1 METWVWVTFCA
12 AAFQTVRFMLQKQL
26 SAAALSAAGA
36 TFARFVYSAPLVLL
50 LLPVYL
56 WASAQALPALS
67 GAFWA
72 YALVGGLA
80 QILATVCVVLLF
92 KRRNFAVGITFKK
105 TEVVQTALVGLIV
118 LGEGVSTG
126 ALMAILLGLVGVL
139 LLSDMPEM
147 AGNWRRR
154 VMNPAAGLGLLSGI
168 LFAVSGVTYRGAS
181 LELASDD
188 PGLRALVTLAAVATS
203 QMLALGAWLLWRE
216 PGQVGRVLAAHRTA
230 KWIGLTSMAG
240 SFCWFTAFTLQN
252 AAYVNAVGQV
262 ELVFSLA
269 ASVLVFGEKI
279 TGKEAAGIALLTGS
293 VLALIL
299 LV

>member
-1 METWVWVTFCA
+1 MEPWVWVTFCA

-36 TFARFVYSAPLVLL
+36 TFARFVFSAPLVLL
-50 LLPVYL
+50 LVPVYL
-56 WASAQALPALS
+56 WASAQTLPGLN
-67 GAFWA
+67 GTFWA
-72 YALVGGLA
+72 YALTGGLA

-118 LGEGVSTG
+118 LGEGVSLG
-126 ALMAILLGLVGVL
+126 ALAAILLGLFGVL
-139 LLSDMPEM
+139 MLSDMPEID
-147 AGNWRRR
+147 GNWRRR
-154 VMNPAAGLGLLSGI
+154 VMNPAAGLGLLSGV

-203 QMLALGAWLLWRE
+203 QMIGLGAWLLWRE
-216 PGQVGRVLAAHRTA
+216 PGQVGRVLSAHKSA

-240 SFCWFTAFTLQN
+240 SLCWFTAFTLQN

-269 ASVLVFGEKI
+269 VSVLVFGEKL
-279 TGKEAAGIALLTGS
+279 TGKELGGIALVTGS

>member
-1 METWVWVTFCA
+1 MEPWVLVTVCA
-12 AAFQTVRFMLQKQL
+12 ATFQTVRFMLQRQL
-26 SAAALSAAGA
+26 SVVTLSAAGA
-36 TFARFVYSAPLVLL
+36 TFARFIFSAPLVLV

-56 WASAQALPALS
+56 WATAQALPGLS
-67 GAFWA
+67 GAFWG
-72 YALVGGLA
+72 YALTGGLA

-105 TEVVQTALVGLIV
+105 TEVVQTALVGLVV
-118 LGEGVSTG
+118 LGEGVSPG
-126 ALMAILLGLVGVL
+126 ALMAILLGLAGVL
-139 LLSDMPEM
+139 MLSETPGID
-147 AGNWRRR
+147 GNWRRR
-154 VMNPAAGLGLLSGI
+154 VMTPSAGLGLLSGV

-188 PGLRALVTLAAVATS
+188 PGLRALVTLAVVATA
-203 QMLALGAWLLWRE
+203 QMLALGLWLVWRE

-230 KWIGLTSMAG
+230 KWIGLSSMAG

-262 ELVFSLA
+262 ELIFSLG
-269 ASVLVFGEKI
+269 ASVLVFGERL
-279 TGKEAAGIALLTGS
+279 TVKEAAGIALLTGS
-293 VLALIL
+293 VLSLIL